1 MDAKMPTVTDS
12 QAAVA
17 ASTGAEDANLADA
30 DDMELLGESAGIR
43 RERERER
50 ERLTWNSENGLQAG
64 IATSVFIGADFRGRI
79 QYHGVDPLDRI
90 DHFVFASSRTSRHG
104 LGMIILDMN

>member
-30 DDMELLGESAGIR
+30 DDMELLGESAGIG
-43 RERERER
+43 RER